1 MGRKFLLFAFIL
13 LFFGNSF
20 GQAWVAQQSDFPF
33 NRGIH
38 DIDIVTDD
46 IVWCAATNE
55 TGSGSTSIKDY
66 YKTIN
71 GGSLWTKFTIP
82 PTGLTGLTIANIQA
96 FDANNAFVLMNPSTL
111 GGKLLK
117 TSDGGANW
125 TTITGAAFS
134 ASESFANMV
143 YAFDNNTI
151 VTMGDPRGGYFE
163 IYRTTNGGTDW
174 ARVPQSNITNPTAN
188 EFGLVGSFTGYGEN
202 HFWFGSSDNRVYV
215 SNDKGLN
222 YTAHS
227 VGAPAGAF
235 ISNLAFSDT
244 LNGFCTASDGA
255 AIDYGVYKTTDGG
268 KTWSL
273 FINAGDPLGKITKVA
288 SIAYEPCSM
297 AWWVSGA
304 STGSFG
310 SAYSTDGGANWI
322 TVDSLRVQ
330 NIIKFGTNVG
340 YSGNYILAGSGNT
353 GFLKWSCTST
363 GVDLSQNEAISKGYP
378 NPVQNNYRYESPYL
392 KHSNVVLTIFDMTG
406 RTIESKSFD
415 NFSGYMIENF
425 DFTNKASGLYLL
437 NISING
443 KQYTQK
449 IVKQ

>member
-1 MGRKFLLFAFIL
+1 MGRKFLLFALIL

-174 ARVPQSNITNPTAN
+174 ARVPQSNITNPKPTLKAN
-188 EFGLVGSFTGYGEN
+188 LGFKTSNKDTWLFGAI
-202 HFWFGSSDNRVYV
+202 VYV
-215 SNDKGLN
+215 AAYGPLWN
-222 YTAHS
+222 
-227 VGAPAGAF
+227 AGGERG
-235 ISNLAFSDT
+235 IH
-244 LNGFCTASDGA
+244 
-255 AIDYGVYKTTDGG
+255 KTTDGG